1 MNGSEITGEELDGLI
16 ERLTLDEKVGVLT
29 GASAW
34 ATAALPSIGLRSM
47 VLSDGP
53 SGVRGATWD
62 ERDPSLCLPS
72 ATALSSTWDVTMAS
86 RYGAVAAAEARRKGV
101 DVILGPTVNLHRSPL
116 GGRQFEAFSED
127 PLLTADLAAA
137 YVRAVQQVGVA
148 ATLKHYVANDFE
160 TDRYTANVQV
170 DDRPLRELYLA
181 AFERAV
187 REAGVWCVMS
197 AYNSVN
203 GATMTENELLTEPL
217 SSTWGFDGVVVGD
230 WTAVRSL
237 ESARQRQDL
246 AMPGPDG
253 PWGAALV
260 RAVRDGDVAEALV
273 DEKVRR
279 ILRLA
284 ARVGALEGYGPGP
297 VGRAEDGAA
306 FAREAAADGMVL
318 VRNDGVLPIDPSSPL
333 RIAVIGEHAVRPRIQ
348 GGGSATVIPHR
359 AVSPL
364 DGIRA
369 AVGDDATVDHELGA
383 VVQEGFTPL
392 DPARMAN
399 AATRGPGARI
409 TYLDVTGEVLYTDD
423 RLAGFILDFAPRDI
437 DRSRASL
444 IFETTYTPA
453 ATGVERFGFA
463 SPGHGRLMVDGAT
476 VLDEHVA
483 EPPDQVQAFF
493 SPPYV
498 ATPVDVVAGRPVALR
513 YEFTPGAIV
522 DGVPGS
528 ISVTFGTEVPPRT
541 EAEDRDLRN
550 RAVSLARAADIA
562 VIVVGTTE
570 QVECEGYDR
579 TSLRLP
585 GLQDELVTAVV
596 AANPKTVVVVNSGA
610 AVEMPWR
617 DQSAAVLLSWFGGQ
631 EYGNALADVL
641 TGEREPG
648 GRLPTTWPARL
659 DDAPV
664 VDVTPSH
671 GVVRYDEGLH
681 IGYRAWLR
689 TGASP
694 AFPFGH
700 GLGYTSWE
708 IGSARSTRI
717 SSAIAVWVPVTNS
730 GSRRGKQ
737 VVQVY
742 ARMPESQWERPAL
755 WLAGFAAVTADAGE
769 TVEARIDIPM
779 RAFACWFRDEWQ
791 VEPGAYELLIGTS
804 VEELAQSLQEDLRGG
819 SITEAERFPRPA

>member
-1 MNGSEITGEELDGLI
+1 MSGSNIADDALD
-16 ERLTLDEKVGVLT
+16 RLTQRLTVEEKVSVLT

-34 ATAALPSIGLRSM
+34 ATAPLPSIGLRSM

-62 ERDPSLCLPS
+62 ERDPSICLPS
-72 ATALSSTWDVTMAS
+72 ATALSSTWDVAMAA

-116 GGRQFEAFSED
+116 AGRQFEAFSED

-137 YVRAVQQVGVA
+137 YVRGAQQLGVA
-148 ATLKHYVANDFE
+148 ATVKHFVANDSE
-160 TDRYTANVQV
+160 TDRYTADIRVEE
-170 DDRPLRELYLA
+170 RPLRELYLA

-187 REAGVWCVMS
+187 RDAGAWCVMS

-203 GATMTENELLTEPL
+203 GATMTENELLTDPL
-217 SSTWGFDGVVVGD
+217 AASWSFDGVVVSD

-237 ESARQRQDL
+237 ESARHRQDL
-246 AMPGPDG
+246 AMPGPAG
-253 PWGAALV
+253 PWGPALV
-260 RAVRDGDVAEALV
+260 TAIHEGLVAESLV

-284 ARVGALEGYGPGP
+284 ARVGALEGHEPRPIGSM
-297 VGRAEDGAA
+297 EDGVA

-318 VRNDGVLPIDPSSPL
+318 VRNDGLLPIDPSSSL
-333 RIAVIGEHAVRPRIQ
+333 RIAVIGEHALRPRIQ
-348 GGGSATVIPHR
+348 GGGSATVVPNR
-359 AVSPL
+359 VVSPL

-369 AVGDDATVDHELGA
+369 AVGDRVVVDYEPGA
-383 VVQEGFTPL
+383 VVQEGFLPL
-392 DPARMAN
+392 DPARMTN
-399 AATRGPGARI
+399 LATGGPGARI
-409 TYLDVTGEVLYTDD
+409 TYLTAEGEVLYTDD

-437 DRSRASL
+437 DRSRASM

-453 ATGVERFGFA
+453 TTGAERFGFA
-463 SPGHGRLMVDGAT
+463 SPGHGRLLVDGVP
-476 VLDEHVA
+476 VLDARVA

-493 SPPYV
+493 SPPHV
-498 ATPVDVVAGRPVALR
+498 ATSVDVRAGTPLALR
-513 YEFTPGAIV
+513 YVFTPGAIV

-541 EAEDRDLRN
+541 DVEDRELRD
-550 RAVSLARAADIA
+550 RAVSLARAADI
-562 VIVVGTTE
+562 VMVVVGTTE

-585 GLQDELVTAVV
+585 GPQDELVAAVV
-596 AANPKTVVVVNSGA
+596 AVNSNTVVVVNAGA

-617 DQSAAVLLSWFGGQ
+617 EQAAAVLLSWFGGQ
-631 EYGNALADVL
+631 EYGHALADVL

-648 GRLPTTWPARL
+648 GRLPTTWPVRL
-659 DDAPV
+659 EDAPV
-664 VDVTPSH
+664 IDVTPVD

-689 TGASP
+689 ADLSP

-700 GLGYTSWE
+700 GLGYTTWRL
-708 IGSARSTRI
+708 GRARSARTDTGV
-717 SSAIAVWVPVTNS
+717 AVTLAVTNS
-730 GSRRGKQ
+730 GSRPGKQ

-742 ARMPESQWERPAL
+742 ARRPESDVERPAL
-755 WLAGFAAVTADAGE
+755 WLVGFATIRAVAGE
-769 TVEARIDIPM
+769 TAEARVEIPL
-779 RAFACWFRDEWQ
+779 RAFAHWADGWQ
-791 VEPGAYELLIGTS
+791 VESGTYELLLGVS
-804 VEELAQSLQEDLRGG
+804 VAELSQTLTVDLNGSQS
-819 SITEAERFPRPA
+819 RP